1 MRIRGAAPAAILVFL
16 GLATPANAQDAIELQ
31 DTVSDF
37 EFVDPYEPIER
48 SSGETS
54 QDEAMFARNE
64 SILAVLGD
72 PEQIRLLARRD
83 VRELSAGQAR
93 ALELLSQSQADGAT
107 SQVGLPWMRR
117 GGTQSS
123 LADLTDEEIDA
134 RLEALRGYGTA
145 SDKDEFPVSDET
157 GTGIR
162 THMITVS
169 AMRPSPPVEFS
180 GRIDVSTGFAQNP
193 SKLEAEDGDTD
204 GYGNL
209 SVSGAWKRAL
219 QNPDGTLSRSQVTL
233 TLAAAHQDYFE
244 DVGSDYGYASASLD
258 YAFLQNQCWTYG
270 AGIGAETIYN
280 GFFDDWGLS
289 RYPIKAVVKRTF
301 LSDSPSNSC
310 ETPGSTRNYT
320 VTLGAE
326 YRPANPSTSDRV
338 RVRLQL
344 DKTWKLG
351 TPDAPSRWSFAVRPK
366 LQFETYTALADGAER
381 EDWDAT
387 LKLALSR
394 ELSDKVTLAISS
406 TLGSRNS
413 SQDKRDSTYIDAPF
427 AIALSR
433 KL

>member
-1 MRIRGAAPAAILVFL
+1 L

-54 QDEAMFARNE
+54 QDEAMLARNE
-64 SILAVLGD
+64 SILSVLGD
-72 PEQIRLLARRD
+72 PEQIRSLARRD
-83 VRELSAGQAR
+83 TRELTAGQAR
-93 ALELLSQSQADGAT
+93 ALELLSQSRSA
-107 SQVGLPWMRR
+107 
-117 GGTQSS
+117 GTGQEGMFRVRPSFPPSS
-123 LADLTDEEIDA
+123 LADLTDEEIDD
-134 RLEALRGYGTA
+134 RLEALRGYGTD
-145 SDKDEFPVSDET
+145 SDKGDFPVSDET

-162 THMITVS
+162 THTISVS

-258 YAFLQNQCWTYG
+258 YAFLKNQCWTYG

-310 ETPGSTRNYT
+310 ETPGSTKNYS

-326 YRPANPSTSDRV
+326 YHPANPSTSDRV

-344 DKTWKLG
+344 DKAWKLG
-351 TPDAPSRWSFAVRPK
+351 TPDSPSGWSFAVRPK
-366 LQFETYTALADGAER
+366 LQFETYTSLADGAER

-394 ELSDKVTLAISS
+394 NITDKVSLAISS